1 MLRSSL
7 AMISA
12 CNMADMMIW
21 LCSIDL
27 IARSKAKVKVKVRSS
42 KLGPMQGTEK
52 NRKMPYTK

>member
-21 LCSIDL
+21 LCSISL
-27 IARSKAKVKVKVRSS
+27 IAHSKAKVKVKVRSS
-42 KLGPMQGTEK
+42 KLGPIQGTEK
-52 NRKMPYTK
+52 K

>member
-7 AMISA
+7 AMIYA

-27 IARSKAKVKVKVRSS
+27 IACSKANVKVNVRSS

-52 NRKMPYTK
+52 T